1 MDNWFK
7 SKWFVRVVSLI
18 FAVSL
23 YVFVSIEVD
32 SSNDDSRILPGTSS
46 ETQILEDVPLE
57 IRIDSEK
64 YVVSGVPEY
73 VTVTLEGPTHVLT
86 PIARQQSFSVF
97 IDLEELDEGEH
108 TVEVEYTN
116 VPDDLSV
123 YIEPKTVDITIEE
136 RASEEFPINIDIIN
150 EDKLPVGYELG
161 EPQLNPETV
170 TITSSRQIIDQI
182 AMVKVF
188 VDVSGLTE
196 SINNRE
202 LPINIYDSQGNELNV
217 RIEPEN
223 TVLSM
228 EVNNPSKVV
237 PLNVPTRNELPEGYE
252 LVSLE
257 PTIDEVQVFATTEVL
272 AELETVSTEPVDL
285 SEITETGT
293 IQVPLD
299 LPGNVASNTE
309 EIEISVELEQTKE
322 LEDIAIQVEGME
334 EDNYTFITPQTA
346 MMNVI
351 AVGNDMYV
359 NGLESNDIE
368 ISINLDGLL
377 EGEHHIPVSV
387 TGPEYV
393 TIETEY
399 EEVILEV
406 SD

>member
-23 YVFVSIEVD
+23 YVFVSVEVD
-32 SSNDDSRILPGTSS
+32 STNDDSRILPGASS
-46 ETQILEDVPLE
+46 ETQTLEDVPLE
-57 IRIDSEK
+57 ILIDSDR

-73 VTVTLEGPTHVLT
+73 VTVTLEGPTHLLT
-86 PIARQQSFSVF
+86 PIARQQNFSVF
-97 IDLEELDEGEH
+97 IDLEDLDEGEH

-123 YIEPKTVDITIEE
+123 YIEPKTVDVTIEE
-136 RASEEFPINIDIIN
+136 RASEEFSINIDIIN

-161 EPQLNPETV
+161 EPTLDPNTV
-170 TITSSRQIIDQI
+170 TITSSKHIIDQI

-202 LPINIYDSQGNELNV
+202 LPINVYDSQGNELSV

-223 TVLSM
+223 TILSM

-237 PLNVPTRNELPEGYE
+237 SLNVPTTKELPDGYK

-257 PTIDEVQVFATTEVL
+257 PKIDEVQVFATTDVL
-272 AELETVSTEPVDL
+272 AELESVSTEPVDL
-285 SEITETGT
+285 SKITKTGT
-293 IQVPLD
+293 INVPLD
-299 LPGNVASNTE
+299 LPDNVASNIE
-309 EIEISVELEQTKE
+309 EVEVDVELEQTKE
-322 LEDIAIQVEGME
+322 IEDIAIQVEGMD
-334 EDNYTFITPQTA
+334 EDNYTFITPQSA

-351 AVGNDMYV
+351 AVGNEIYV
-359 NGLESNDIE
+359 GGLEPDDIE
-368 ISINLDGLL
+368 VSINLDGLL
-377 EGEHHIPVSV
+377 EGQHNIPVSV

-393 TIETEY
+393 TFEAEY
-399 EEVILEV
+399 EEVTLEV
-406 SD
+406 ND

>member
-32 SSNDDSRILPGTSS
+32 SSNDDSRILPGASS
-46 ETQILEDVPLE
+46 ETQTLEDVPLE

-237 PLNVPTRNELPEGYE
+237 PLNVPTRNKLPEGYE

-406 SD
+406 SE